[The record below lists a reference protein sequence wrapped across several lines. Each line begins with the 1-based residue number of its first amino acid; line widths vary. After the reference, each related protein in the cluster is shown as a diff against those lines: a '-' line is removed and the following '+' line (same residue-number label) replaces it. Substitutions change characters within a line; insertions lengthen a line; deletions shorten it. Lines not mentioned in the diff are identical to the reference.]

1 MAAMASAVSQRP
13 RVEAIVPAHN
23 EEKTVLNTVV
33 PLLRSRQ
40 FDRVTVV
47 DDGSKD
53 RTGQLAR
60 SAGAVVRR
68 MEKNV
73 GKGRAM
79 KTEVDAALARGAD
92 IICFFDSDLI
102 GLTEQH
108 AEKLVRPVV
117 ERAAVMCCGLRDY
130 SPVANLLQAG
140 LPPITGERAV
150 SAAVI
155 RRVPEHFWNGYR
167 IEMGLN
173 RAAELTGTTL
183 LTVLRGLTI
192 VNKTQKVGPQEG
204 MLRHAKMFVEVLEA
218 MRDSV
223 ERIR

>member
-1 MAAMASAVSQRP
+1 M
-13 RVEAIVPAHN
+13 PAHN

-33 PLLRSRQ
+33 PLLRSGQ

-53 RTGQLAR
+53 RTGQLAK

-79 KTEVDAALARGAD
+79 KTEVDASLARGTS

-102 GLTEQH
+102 GLSEEH
-108 AEKLVRPVV
+108 AAKLVRPVADG
-117 ERAAVMCCGLRDY
+117 RAVMCCGLRDY
-130 SPVANLLQAG
+130 SPIANILQAG

-150 SAAVI
+150 SADVI

-173 RAAELTGTTL
+173 RAAELTGPTL
-183 LTVLRGLTI
+183 MTVLRGLTI

-204 MLRHAKMFVEVLEA
+204 LLRHAKMFAEVLEA

-223 ERIR
+223 EMIR

>member
-1 MAAMASAVSQRP
+1 M
-13 RVEAIVPAHN
+13 PAHN

-33 PLLRSRQ
+33 PLLRSGR

-79 KTEVDAALARGAD
+79 KAEVDAALGRRAD

-108 AEKLVRPVV
+108 VDKLVRPVAHG
-117 ERAAVMCCGLRDY
+117 AAVMCCGLRDY
-130 SPVANLLQAG
+130 SPVANIIQAG

-150 SAAVI
+150 SAQVV
-155 RRVPEHFWNGYR
+155 RRTPDHFWDGYR

-173 RAAELTGTTL
+173 RAASLTGPTL

-192 VNKTQKVGPQEG
+192 VNKTQKVGHQEG
-204 MLRHAKMFVEVLEA
+204 LLRHAKMMVEVLEA